1 MKKTLIFCTAIS
13 LGVFMSSCT
22 KEKTQSPSQ
31 PTGMVEQQEKKVLI
45 SSPVVDVYKTSSN
58 KSEKVTQA
66 LYGEAVT
73 IIEELGE
80 WTKVSLPQQYDYAG
94 WVEKK
99 HIKNTVLTNS
109 IQSKI
114 ITSAKAAIYKS
125 PNSESDVIE
134 LLPLGTVIHSEKS
147 DLNKGFT
154 SVNLLDGSTGFVIAN
169 QVKDFKYETKVA
181 KADAIIDTA
190 KQLIGVPY
198 LWGGM
203 TNHGVDCSGFT
214 HTVFKVNGIKLHR
227 DADQQYANDGVS
239 VDIKNLAP
247 GDLLFF
253 STYKPGPS
261 HEGIYV
267 GEGKF
272 IHSSSSQGVGYSS
285 LTDSFYRK
293 KFIGAKRVLS

>member
-1 MKKTLIFCTAIS
+1 MKKTLIFCIAIS
-13 LGVFMSSCT
+13 FGVFTLGCT
-22 KEKTQSPSQ
+22 KEKTQSPSE
-31 PTGMVEQQEKKVLI
+31 PTKGVEQQEKIVLI
-45 SSPVVDVYKTSSN
+45 SSPVVDVHKISSN

-73 IIEELGE
+73 ITEELGE
-80 WTKVSLPQQYDYAG
+80 WTKITLPQQYDYSG

-99 HIKNTVLTNS
+99 HLKNTVSNKS

-125 PNSESDVIE
+125 PSSESDVIK
-134 LLPLGTVIHSEKS
+134 LLPLGTVIYSGQS
-147 DLNKGFT
+147 DSNKEFT
-154 SVNLLDGSTGFVIAN
+154 SVSLLDGSTGFITAN

-227 DADQQYANDGVS
+227 DADQQYANDGVI

-267 GEGKF
+267 GDGRF

>member
-1 MKKTLIFCTAIS
+1 MKKILIFCAAIS
-13 LGVFMSSCT
+13 LGVFTVSCT
-22 KEKTQSPSQ
+22 TEKTQSPSQ
-31 PTGMVEQQEKKVLI
+31 PNKIVEEQEKRVLI
-45 SSPVVDVYKTSSN
+45 SSPVVDVHKTSSN

-66 LYGEAVT
+66 LYGETVS
-73 IIEELGE
+73 IMEELGE
-80 WTKVSLPQQYDYAG
+80 WAKISLPQQYDYSG

-99 HIKNTVLTNS
+99 HLKNTVLTNS
-109 IQSKI
+109 AQSKI
-114 ITSAKAAIYKS
+114 ITSAKAAIYKLPS
-125 PNSESDVIE
+125 SESDVIK
-134 LLPLGTVIHSEKS
+134 LLPLGTVVNSGES
-147 DLNKGFT
+147 DSNKEFT
-154 SVNLLDGSTGFVIAN
+154 SVSLLDGSTGFVTAN

-190 KQLIGVPY
+190 KQLVGVPY

-227 DADQQYANDGVS
+227 DADQQYASDGIS

>member
-1 MKKTLIFCTAIS
+1 M
-13 LGVFMSSCT
+13 
-22 KEKTQSPSQ
+22 
-31 PTGMVEQQEKKVLI
+31 
-45 SSPVVDVYKTSSN
+45 
-58 KSEKVTQA
+58 
-66 LYGEAVT
+66 YGEAVT
-73 IIEELGE
+73 IREELGE
-80 WTKVSLPQQYDYAG
+80 WANISLPQQYDYLG

-99 HIKNTVLTNS
+99 HLKNTVLTNS
-109 IQSKI
+109 VQPKI
-114 ITSAKAAIYKS
+114 ITSAKAAIYKL
-125 PNSESDVIE
+125 PNSKSDVIK

-147 DLNKGFT
+147 DSNKEFT
-154 SVNLLDGSTGFVIAN
+154 SISLLDGSTGFVTAT
-169 QVKDFKYETKVA
+169 QAKDFKYDPKVA

-190 KQLIGVPY
+190 KQLVGVPY

-253 STYKPGPS
+253 STYKPGAS
-261 HEGIYV
+261 HEGIYI

-285 LTDSFYRK
+285 LTDIFYK
-293 KFIGAKRVLS
+293 KRFIGAKRVLS

>member
-1 MKKTLIFCTAIS
+1 MKKILISCTAIS
-13 LGVFMSSCT
+13 LVVFTLGCT

-31 PTGMVEQQEKKVLI
+31 STKTVEQQEKIVLI
-45 SSPVVDVYKTSSN
+45 SSPVADVHKMSSN

-66 LYGEAVT
+66 LYGEAVNIT
-73 IIEELGE
+73 EEFGE
-80 WTKVSLPQQYDYAG
+80 WTKITLPQQYDYSG

-99 HIKNTVLTNS
+99 HLKNTVSNKS

-125 PNSESDVIE
+125 PSSESDVIK
-134 LLPLGTVIHSEKS
+134 LLPLGTIIYPGQSNS
-147 DLNKGFT
+147 NKEFI
-154 SVNLLDGSTGFVIAN
+154 SVSLLDGGTGFIIAN
-169 QVKDFKYETKVA
+169 QVKDFKYEKKVA

-227 DADQQYANDGVS
+227 DADQQYANDGVI
-239 VDIKNLAP
+239 VDIKSLAP

-267 GEGKF
+267 GDGRF

>member
-1 MKKTLIFCTAIS
+1 MKKILIFCTFIS
-13 LGVFMSSCT
+13 FGVFALSCT

-31 PTGMVEQQEKKVLI
+31 PTKVVEQQEKIVLI
-45 SSPVVDVYKTSSN
+45 SSPVVDIHKTSSN

-73 IIEELGE
+73 ITEELGE
-80 WTKVSLPQQYDYAG
+80 WTKITLPQQYDYSG

-99 HIKNTVLTNS
+99 HLKNTVSNKS

-125 PNSESDVIE
+125 PSSESDVIK
-134 LLPLGTVIHSEKS
+134 LFPLGTVIYSGQS
-147 DLNKGFT
+147 DSNKEFI
-154 SVNLLDGSTGFVIAN
+154 SVSLLDGSNGFIAAN
-169 QVKDFKYETKVA
+169 QVKDFKYEAKVA
-181 KADAIIDTA
+181 KSDAIIDTA

-214 HTVFKVNGIKLHR
+214 HTVFRVNGIKLHR
-227 DADQQYANDGVS
+227 DADQQYANDGVI

-267 GEGKF
+267 GGGRF

-285 LTDSFYRK
+285 LTDGFYRK

>member
-1 MKKTLIFCTAIS
+1 MNKTLIFCTAIS
-13 LGVFMSSCT
+13 LWIFTLSCT
-22 KEKTQSPSQ
+22 KERTQSPLQ
-31 PTGMVEQQEKKVLI
+31 PTKTVEKQEEKVLI
-45 SSPVVDVYKTSSN
+45 SSPVVDVHKTSSS

-73 IIEELGE
+73 IREELGE
-80 WTKVSLPQQYDYAG
+80 WANISLPQQYDYLG

-99 HIKNTVLTNS
+99 HLKNTVLTNS
-109 IQSKI
+109 VQPKI
-114 ITSAKAAIYKS
+114 ITSAKAAIYKL
-125 PNSESDVIE
+125 PNSKSDVIK

-147 DLNKGFT
+147 DSNKEFT
-154 SVNLLDGSTGFVIAN
+154 SISLLDGSTGFVTAT
-169 QVKDFKYETKVA
+169 QAKDFKYDPKVA

-190 KQLIGVPY
+190 KQLVGVPY

-253 STYKPGPS
+253 STYKPGAS
-261 HEGIYV
+261 HEGIYI

-285 LTDSFYRK
+285 LTDIFYK
-293 KFIGAKRVLS
+293 KRFIGAKRVLS